1 MISPQLEP
9 EGITMDLTPN
19 SNAASV
25 SSAGSQSESEIEI
38 DYEMMVGT
46 TSSPS
51 PFGAKS
57 LIKSTEMALNVGA
70 KSLMV
75 SSSNDVVPIEEDD
88 ADADDV
94 DDDDDDDERS
104 GDLSDEIDYYNH
116 HEDVPSLEK
125 FMKEQKKTNYCCD
138 TAIENFLACSMIPED
153 FVEKVLCRMD
163 KTLCTCQVTDWVDS
177 TSNFCG
183 VKKSKPTV
191 LLDDS
196 LFSEETETE
205 SLTGSM
211 CSFNGSLLDDEDE
224 DEEDE
229 IFNSMESEIPL
240 FRHTHFQ
247 QKEKMDPP
255 VTHMKPVEEK
265 PKEKKKK
272 KFSLWSLNTER
283 VKDKKNE
290 KTIENVVDNTNEI
303 TIENIMDNEEEEEK
317 EEVKGTAQNFSF
329 DFDTGEE
336 MLTEKRIE
344 TVLDNGDDAN
354 SEDADDSKCEIVVTG
369 LSSSMN
375 PYNIFASSSA
385 NNEVTATSCGNIAD
399 KAVEIDSEEVI
410 EMAVNDN
417 NDGDGDG
424 DDSNVNSQEKAKNTD
439 KDGDSNRDVALTCL
453 PSCMYPLSNFTSS
466 ANEVKVSEY
475 IIADEVEVDNEKRIE
490 TGVLNDDVDDENDQ
504 EQGIAKKIDKDVNNT
519 KCDVVPISP
528 PFHLNPFNLFKSTK
542 ENMTNT
548 VEGDRKNIE
557 TMLENEEESK
567 NEDVGG
573 DDTSTTSSIMDS
585 INLFK
590 ATIED
595 TTNTEEGDKKNI
607 EAMLNNEEELKN
619 EHGDDSSITS
629 YNGDQEMT
637 SSTDKMTTDTVS
649 NNSDQ
654 ETASI
659 MDNKRTAPHS
669 SPNIDNGDSMI
680 NNKADTPYEKEEE
693 NEDDESGFECVLQR
707 KIKSLEEEK
716 EEKIK
721 PFAPFSPPKTMEEK
735 RMIQPIVTPSPDIA
749 KKKEKSRMSRLS
761 NLSKKGK
768 LSFSIPSSFRR

>member
-75 SSSNDVVPIEEDD
+75 SSSNDV
-88 ADADDV
+88 
-94 DDDDDDDERS
+94 
-104 GDLSDEIDYYNH
+104 
-116 HEDVPSLEK
+116 
-125 FMKEQKKTNYCCD
+125 FMKEQNKTNYCCD
-138 TAIENFLACSMIPED
+138 TAIENCLACSMIPED

-183 VKKSKPTV
+183 VKKNKPTV

-196 LFSEETETE
+196 LFSEGTETE

-354 SEDADDSKCEIVVTG
+354 SEDADDSNCEIMVTG
-369 LSSSMN
+369 LPSSMN

-385 NNEVTATSCGNIAD
+385 NNEVTATRCGNIVD

-410 EMAVNDN
+410 KMA
-417 NDGDGDG
+417 
-424 DDSNVNSQEKAKNTD
+424 
-439 KDGDSNRDVALTCL
+439 
-453 PSCMYPLSNFTSS
+453 
-466 ANEVKVSEY
+466 VKVSEY
-475 IIADEVEVDNEKRIE
+475 IADEVEVDNEKRIE
-490 TGVLNDDVDDENDQ
+490 RGVLNDDVDDENDQ

-548 VEGDRKNIE
+548 VEGDKKNIE

-595 TTNTEEGDKKNI
+595 TTNTEEGDRKNI

-629 YNGDQEMT
+629 YNCDQEMT
-637 SSTDKMTTDTVS
+637 SITDKMTTDTVS

-659 MDNKRTAPHS
+659 MDNKRTAPQL
-669 SPNIDNGDSMI
+669 SPKIDNGDSMI
-680 NNKADTPYEKEEE
+680 NNKVDVPYEKEEE

-716 EEKIK
+716 KEKSK
-721 PFAPFSPPKTMEEK
+721 PFAPFSPPKTMEED

-749 KKKEKSRMSRLS
+749 KKKKKSRMSRLI
-761 NLSKKGK
+761 NLSEKGK

>member
-1 MISPQLEP
+1 M
-9 EGITMDLTPN
+9 
-19 SNAASV
+19 
-25 SSAGSQSESEIEI
+25 
-38 DYEMMVGT
+38 
-46 TSSPS
+46 SSPS

-75 SSSNDVVPIEEDD
+75 SSSNDVVPIEED
-88 ADADDV
+88 DADDV

-183 VKKSKPTV
+183 VKKNKPTV

-196 LFSEETETE
+196 LFSEGTETE

-303 TIENIMDNEEEEEK
+303 TIENIMDNEEEEGKEEK

-399 KAVEIDSEEVI
+399 NAVEIDSEEVI

-490 TGVLNDDVDDENDQ
+490 TGFLNDDVDDENDQ
-504 EQGIAKKIDKDVNNT
+504 EQGIAKKIDKDVNHT

-528 PFHLNPFNLFKSTK
+528 PFNLNPFNLFKSTK

-573 DDTSTTSSIMDS
+573 DDTSTTSSIIDS

-654 ETASI
+654 ETANI

-680 NNKADTPYEKEEE
+680 NNKADTPYEK
-693 NEDDESGFECVLQR
+693 
-707 KIKSLEEEK
+707 EEEK

>member
-1 MISPQLEP
+1 M
-9 EGITMDLTPN
+9 
-19 SNAASV
+19 
-25 SSAGSQSESEIEI
+25 
-38 DYEMMVGT
+38 
-46 TSSPS
+46 SSPS

-75 SSSNDVVPIEEDD
+75 SSSNDVVPIEED
-88 ADADDV
+88 DADDV

-191 LLDDS
+191 LLD
-196 LFSEETETE
+196 
-205 SLTGSM
+205 
-211 CSFNGSLLDDEDE
+211 GSLLDDEDE

-303 TIENIMDNEEEEEK
+303 TIEHIMDNEEEEEK

-354 SEDADDSKCEIVVTG
+354 SEDAG
-369 LSSSMN
+369 
-375 PYNIFASSSA
+375 
-385 NNEVTATSCGNIAD
+385 
-399 KAVEIDSEEVI
+399 
-410 EMAVNDN
+410 
-417 NDGDGDG
+417 
-424 DDSNVNSQEKAKNTD
+424 
-439 KDGDSNRDVALTCL
+439 
-453 PSCMYPLSNFTSS
+453 
-466 ANEVKVSEY
+466 
-475 IIADEVEVDNEKRIE
+475 
-490 TGVLNDDVDDENDQ
+490 
-504 EQGIAKKIDKDVNNT
+504 
-519 KCDVVPISP
+519 
-528 PFHLNPFNLFKSTK
+528 
-542 ENMTNT
+542 
-548 VEGDRKNIE
+548 
-557 TMLENEEESK
+557 
-567 NEDVGG
+567 
-573 DDTSTTSSIMDS
+573 
-585 INLFK
+585 
-590 ATIED
+590 
-595 TTNTEEGDKKNI
+595 
-607 EAMLNNEEELKN
+607 
-619 EHGDDSSITS
+619 
-629 YNGDQEMT
+629 
-637 SSTDKMTTDTVS
+637 
-649 NNSDQ
+649 
-654 ETASI
+654 
-659 MDNKRTAPHS
+659 
-669 SPNIDNGDSMI
+669 
-680 NNKADTPYEKEEE
+680 
-693 NEDDESGFECVLQR
+693 
-707 KIKSLEEEK
+707 
-716 EEKIK
+716 
-721 PFAPFSPPKTMEEK
+721 
-735 RMIQPIVTPSPDIA
+735 
-749 KKKEKSRMSRLS
+749 
-761 NLSKKGK
+761 
-768 LSFSIPSSFRR
+768 